1 MRNENEYADI
11 LRTVVENGR
20 VTGNGDGTFDVG
32 SLEAEVEFEARERG
46 LDEAEVAEAVR
57 FALAHS
63 EAR

>member
-1 MRNENEYADI
+1 MQNEYADI
-11 LRTVVENGR
+11 LTTVIENGR
-20 VTGNGDGTFDVG
+20 VLGNGDGSFDAG

-46 LDEAEVAEAVR
+46 MDDAEVAEAVR